1 MPAAARARGRNVERE
16 FVKAKP
22 RNDAYT
28 ILLTI
33 SLLALVFGCLLL
45 YWDYASYSSKK
56 PPEPPRFSL
65 SAAPAAA
72 PATTPAPPPAPTPG
86 AKDGK

>member
-28 ILLTI
+28 ILLSI
-33 SLLALVFGCLLL
+33 SLLALLGGCLLL

-56 PPEPPRFSL
+56 PPATPTFSL
-65 SAAPAAA
+65 SPAAAA
-72 PATTPAPPPAPTPG
+72 PATPAPAPAPTPG
-86 AKDGK
+86 AKGGK